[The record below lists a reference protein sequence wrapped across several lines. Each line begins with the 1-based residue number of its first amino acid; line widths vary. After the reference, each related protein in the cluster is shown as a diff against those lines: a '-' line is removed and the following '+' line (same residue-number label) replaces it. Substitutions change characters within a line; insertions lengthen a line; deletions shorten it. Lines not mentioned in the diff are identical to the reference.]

1 VRNYAKLAILFT
13 LLILFAASCTYT
25 LEPRT
30 EAKAAETE
38 IEKVHAQ
45 GNCTLN
51 TIKGTYIFEAQG
63 VVVEDGEVL
72 PYAEAG
78 IWTLDGKGNAS
89 GVISASINGEPFA
102 RGDAFTATYE
112 YASGCVYTVTDEFGL
127 ELELYTTPS
136 GKTMTYFSPGFSG
149 TQFRQ

>member
-1 VRNYAKLAILFT
+1 VRSYAKLAILFT
-13 LLILFAASCTYT
+13 LLILFAAASTYT

-78 IWTLDGKGNAS
+78 VWTLDGQGNAV
-89 GVISASINGEPFA
+89 GVLSASIDGVSFA

-112 YASGCVYTVTDEFGL
+112 LTSDCVYTATDAFGL
-127 ELELYTTPS
+127 EFELYTTPS
-136 GKTMTYFSPGFSG
+136 GRTMTYFSPGFSG
-149 TQFRQ
+149 TQIRE